1 MNAHVD
7 DQAPGELRRR
17 SVTIAGH
24 RTSISIENAFWW
36 ELKRI
41 ARNEG
46 KSLNR
51 LIAEIDAQRK
61 RNLSSTLRVFV
72 LEHALHE
79 PLRGGNGD
87 VPPESHDQADQGAS

>member
-1 MNAHVD
+1 MNEED
-7 DQAPGELRRR
+7 PGELRRR

-24 RTSISIENAFWW
+24 RTSISIENAFWR

-41 ARNEG
+41 ARRDG

-51 LIAEIDAQRK
+51 LIAEVDARRA

-72 LEHALHE
+72 LEDILT
-79 PLRGGNGD
+79 RGSRTG
-87 VPPESHDQADQGAS
+87 

>member
-1 MNAHVD
+1 MSD
-7 DQAPGELRRR
+7 EDPGELRRR

-24 RTSISIENAFWW
+24 RTSISIENAFWR

-41 ARNEG
+41 ARRDG

-51 LIAEIDAQRK
+51 LIAEVDARRA

-72 LEHALHE
+72 LEEILSRSA
-79 PLRGGNGD
+79 RDG
-87 VPPESHDQADQGAS
+87 